1 MSYRFLAWVRRGL
14 AAEIPGPD
22 PVVADLPAR
31 ARLPVRLALS
41 HGAPPVGLDLEL
53 YGPGDVTG
61 LDTRAIVRTE
71 PRRGTTNFPPDQFA
85 AIEFDPP
92 DLPWLLS
99 PVRAAAG
106 DRLRPWLALVVVER
120 KPGVEIDVVPDR
132 PLPRLLIGTPA
143 SAADELPDLAESW
156 AWAHAHMVE
165 TATAGEVSA
174 RLAAEPN
181 LNVSRLL
188 CPRRLE
194 PDREYVACLV
204 PTTEAGRRAGLGEPP
219 DDGATTPAAWTGGA
233 SAILPLYFHWFFRT
247 GPEGDFE
254 SLARRLVPRPIPATV
269 GRRPMFVG
277 AADPALPA
285 LAPDAGGILELEGA
299 LRAPEPG
306 TGAGTPA
313 PAALVEALIG
323 VLDAPAEQLGGGA
336 PDGAEAVAPPI
347 YGQWPTRRHTIP
359 ATATARP
366 RWLRELN
373 ADPRHR
379 AAAGL
384 GAQVV
389 RENQERYVSAAWKQV
404 GDVLAANQLL
414 DRARLVRRIG
424 ERIHARHVAPLRED
438 ALFALAA
445 PVHARIVLDGLS
457 VAGRLRASLLPDGA
471 GDAAFRRL
479 AAPQSPLLR
488 RAARL
493 DGNGHGGAI
502 EPRTVLAGLARGEL
516 AVDPLADVP
525 DGIVASLLLTALP
538 PASNGQVSG
547 ATLGLPGAVG
557 AGLVAQLQSSAVT
570 LARQRPDAIVLRPNG
585 ALTAVF
591 GEAQLDAL
599 AGAVG
604 VQGSLHEA
612 LGLVLRQVV
621 PPPARGGRT
630 VGDAR
635 GRVGMARG
643 PIGAAAARPISVR
656 LPNLPVI
663 NVEPPVTLP
672 ASVSATLA
680 AFHAQAQTFEAS
692 VVTLRPPPAPLELA
706 SLRVAVVA
714 SLDPAPVIDRRV
726 RGRLTVAGGPL
737 HGQDLGDRVRPT
749 EDLGPIM
756 AGPLLTEAMYRDLAV
771 YDQDRFLPGAGA
783 IPADTVTLL
792 ETNPRFVEAFLV
804 GANHEMNREL
814 LWRRYPTDRRGTP
827 LRRFWERLDGHTDI
841 GPIHEFAPDAR
852 LGSNA
857 TGQLEGSL
865 VLLVRGELL
874 KRYPNSVVYAAPS
887 AANGRL
893 DATAPI
899 TLPVFAGR
907 LEPDLC
913 FVGFDLTVEQIEP
926 APGWLFVIAEQPTE
940 PRFGLDAPEPGA
952 PAGGEPATWAE
963 LDWGHVGVA
972 PGDHLRLADS
982 GLNGTSKLLSGRS
995 DPLALP
1001 KPIEFGRNS
1010 AHVAAITFQRPF
1022 RAAIHSAKLL
1032 AGVRSEEEPD

>member
-1 MSYRFLAWVRRGL
+1 MSYRFLPWVRRGL
-14 AAEIPGPD
+14 AAEIPDAD
-22 PVVADLPAR
+22 PIVADLPAR

-41 HGAPPVGLDLEL
+41 HGPPPVGLDLEL

-99 PVRAAAG
+99 PVGAAGG

-120 KPGVEIDVVPDR
+120 RPGVEIDAVPDR
-132 PLPRLLIGTPA
+132 PLPRLLIESPA

-156 AWAHAHMVE
+156 AWAHAQMVE
-165 TATAGEVSA
+165 TTGAGDVSA

-219 DDGATTPAAWTGGA
+219 GDGATTPAAWSGGA

-277 AADPALPA
+277 AADPALPS

-313 PAALVEALIG
+313 PAALVDALVG

-347 YGQWPTRRHTIP
+347 YGQWPVRRHTIP
-359 ATATARP
+359 ATTTARP

-373 ADPRHR
+373 TDPRHR

-424 ERIHARHVAPLRED
+424 ERIHARHVAPLRDD

-457 VAGRLRASLLPDGA
+457 VARRLQASLLPDGA
-471 GDAAFRRL
+471 GDAAFRRM

-493 DGNGHGGAI
+493 DSDGSGGPIA
-502 EPRTVLAGLARGEL
+502 PRTVLTSLARGEL
-516 AVDPLADVP
+516 AVDPLAAEP
-525 DGIVASLLLTALP
+525 DGIVASSLLAALP
-538 PASNGQVSG
+538 PASSGQVSG
-547 ATLGLPGAVG
+547 ASLGLPGAVG
-557 AGLVAQLQSSAVT
+557 AGLVTQLRGAAEKV
-570 LARQRPDAIVLRPNG
+570 ARQPPSSIVLRPNG
-585 ALTAVF
+585 ALTAIF
-591 GEAQLDAL
+591 GDAQLDAVTR
-599 AGAVG
+599 AVG
-604 VQGSLHEA
+604 AQGSVHEA
-612 LGLVLRQVV
+612 LGLVLGQVV
-621 PPPARGGRT
+621 RPPAGGGR
-630 VGDAR
+630 
-635 GRVGMARG
+635 RG
-643 PIGAAAARPISVR
+643 PIGAGAARPISVR
-656 LPNLPVI
+656 LPNVPVI
-663 NVEPPVTLP
+663 SVEPPVTLP

-680 AFHAQAQTFEAS
+680 AFQVQVQSFEAS
-692 VVTLRPPPAPLELA
+692 VVALRPPPAPLELA
-706 SLRVAVVA
+706 SLRAAVVA
-714 SLDPAPVIDRRV
+714 SLDPVPVIDRRV
-726 RGRLTVAGGPL
+726 RGRLTIAGGPL
-737 HGQDLGDRVRPT
+737 HDQDLGDRVRPT
-749 EDLGPIM
+749 DDLGPVM
-756 AGPLLTEAMYRDLAV
+756 AGPLLTEALYRDLAV

-827 LRRFWERLDGHTDI
+827 LRRFWERLDGRTDI
-841 GPIHEFAPDAR
+841 GPIHEFAPEAR
-852 LGSNA
+852 LGANA
-857 TGQLEGSL
+857 TGQLEGSI

-874 KRYPNSVVYAAPS
+874 KRYPNSVVYAVPS

-893 DATAPI
+893 DPAAPV

-913 FVGFDLTVEQIEP
+913 FVGFDLAVEQIEP

-963 LDWGHVGVA
+963 LDWSHVGIA
-972 PGDHLRLADS
+972 PGGHLRLADS

-1001 KPIEFGRNS
+1001 KPIEFGRNA
-1010 AHVAAITFQRPF
+1010 AHIAAITFQRPF

-1032 AGVRSEEEPD
+1032 AGVRGEDESD